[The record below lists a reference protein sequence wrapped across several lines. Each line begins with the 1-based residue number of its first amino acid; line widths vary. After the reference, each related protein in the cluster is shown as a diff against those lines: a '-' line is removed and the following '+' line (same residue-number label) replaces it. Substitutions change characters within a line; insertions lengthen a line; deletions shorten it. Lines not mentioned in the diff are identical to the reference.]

1 LVVASGGTDE
11 TVAIADGPPLRRGMR
26 VIRGLS
32 WKWEEQDGGA
42 GKMGTVRKDQVPGEE
57 WVKIN
62 WDEGVRNVYRMGKGS
77 ADVFVVS
84 DSMSIPFPPAL
95 VEGTP
100 IVRGPT
106 WQWEAQ
112 DGGCGTI
119 GHVSVS
125 QKAGDAWI
133 DIAWPGGGKNRYR
146 YDPASHV
153 MDIVPV
159 LAGTVEAP
167 PHPEQLKAGMRVA
180 RGPSWKWEKQD
191 GGAGH
196 LGTVKADQTEVS
208 VSVRWDVGGENNYRY
223 GGSGGKMDVVVV
235 PEQRRSIDQPK
246 YLIAGMRVV
255 RGIDWEW
262 DDQDGAAGKP
272 GSVLQE
278 GSDEE
283 WPTIRWDTGIENKY
297 RFGHDGKFDIAV
309 INPDQPVLLSKG
321 QRVVRGGD
329 WKWDEQDGKP
339 GSFGSVTKD
348 MSPGE
353 TWVDILWDGG
363 VSNSYRAG
371 GGFRD
376 VVCLQMIGEEAMPSR
391 LIRGHRVIRGRTWK
405 WEMQDGGLGIMGEV
419 VEDQPVGSEWVKVL
433 WPNGISNSYRYRQG
447 SDSCDLIVIGW
458 FGPPGMLQ
466 RGMRVVRG
474 PTWKW
479 EGQDGGAGCFG
490 TIVEN
495 QKPDDGWAKVRWDGG
510 EVNSYRMGKGSQD
523 LIIVSRV

>member
-1 LVVASGGTDE
+1 
-11 TVAIADGPPLRRGMR
+11 M
-26 VIRGLS
+26 
-32 WKWEEQDGGA
+32 Q
-42 GKMGTVRKDQVPGEE
+42 
-57 WVKIN
+57 
-62 WDEGVRNVYRMGKGS
+62 
-77 ADVFVVS
+77 
-84 DSMSIPFPPAL
+84 
-95 VEGTP
+95 
-100 IVRGPT
+100 
-106 WQWEAQ
+106 
-112 DGGCGTI
+112 
-119 GHVSVS
+119 
-125 QKAGDAWI
+125 
-133 DIAWPGGGKNRYR
+133 
-146 YDPASHV
+146 
-153 MDIVPV
+153 
-159 LAGTVEAP
+159 
-167 PHPEQLKAGMRVA
+167 
-180 RGPSWKWEKQD
+180 
-191 GGAGH
+191 
-196 LGTVKADQTEVS
+196 
-208 VSVRWDVGGENNYRY
+208 
-223 GGSGGKMDVVVV
+223 
-235 PEQRRSIDQPK
+235 
-246 YLIAGMRVV
+246 
-255 RGIDWEW
+255 
-262 DDQDGAAGKP
+262 
-272 GSVLQE
+272 
-278 GSDEE
+278 EE

-495 QKPDDGWAKVRWDGG
+495 QKPDVWNIILHTYIYIHQFLSAISSCFEFLFQMHSHNPYVHVVSSFSPPLKHRMDGQRCDGMV
-510 EVNSYRMGKGSQD
+510 EK
-523 LIIVSRV
+523 